1 MEYVDIARSR
11 HRTAIRDTG
20 TERHVARR
28 IPRERAY
35 RTKAVSP
42 DADTRRASRTAAHRS
57 CRALAECR
65 IKRPSKACRGA
76 VPKRASRDT
85 RNQRGWLHQ
94 RIARL
99 AVKSQVLR
107 ASRCEQVNTARQTPH
122 ETKHPKSCS
131 KRGRDSDGKFITSA
145 DRSR

>member
-1 MEYVDIARSR
+1 MEYADIARSR

-20 TERHVARR
+20 TARHVAHR
-28 IPRERAY
+28 IPSERAY

-42 DADTRRASRTAAHRS
+42 DADTSRASRTAAHRS
-57 CRALAECR
+57 CRALAEYR
-65 IKRPSKACRGA
+65 IKRPSKACRHA

-99 AVKSQVLR
+99 AVESQVLR
-107 ASRCEQVNTARQTPH
+107 ASRCEQVTTARQTPH
-122 ETKHPKSCS
+122 ETKHPN
-131 KRGRDSDGKFITSA
+131 RAVREG
-145 DRSR
+145 